1 MHPKY
6 YIAHIIHTQMR
17 ELEVG
22 HGEGLD
28 SFLGNADSNDGNPSE
43 TTQEKWQSK
52 DAFKRRSKQA

>member
-1 MHPKY
+1 
-6 YIAHIIHTQMR
+6 MR

-28 SFLGNADSNDGNPSE
+28 SFLWNADSNNGKPSE
-43 TTQEKWQSK
+43 KTQEQGKSK

>member
-1 MHPKY
+1 
-6 YIAHIIHTQMR
+6 MR

-28 SFLGNADSNDGNPSE
+28 SFLRNANSNDGKSSE
-43 TTQEKWQSK
+43 KAKEEVKSK